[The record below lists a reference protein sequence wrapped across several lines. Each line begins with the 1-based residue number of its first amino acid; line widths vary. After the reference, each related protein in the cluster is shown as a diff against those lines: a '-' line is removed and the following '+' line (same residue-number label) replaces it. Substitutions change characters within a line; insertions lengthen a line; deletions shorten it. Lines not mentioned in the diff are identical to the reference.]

1 MSRAGRPAE
10 SADAQRAAGERRRA
24 PARGAIVWLVALSG
38 LLAGIQRPPS
48 LLDVKEV
55 RHWSYP
61 DYTRVVIELT
71 GEVALRN
78 TPQLL
83 PQAQDRPQRLYLDI
97 DGVWVGTN
105 FSEGLP
111 VGDGLLRGVRIGQN
125 TERAVRI
132 VLDLQNYSRHRV
144 LVLSHPDRVVIDVY
158 GSRNDERPARGAELP
173 NVASAPPS
181 RATEPPRLPAD
192 LRVLQ
197 TVVLDP
203 GHGGSDP
210 GAIGIGGLREKD
222 VTLRLALALR
232 PKLEAR
238 GFSVVMT
245 RNGDRTLSLE
255 ERTAIAEGSRG
266 DVFVSL
272 HANAA
277 PRRALSGIET
287 YYPDANHERHSL
299 RVAARENGVSRSQL
313 NELQR
318 TLARLRVG
326 EVSPQSRRLAEHLQ
340 QELVTGLPREYRPV
354 VDLGVK
360 KGPFYVLFLS
370 SMPSVLVES
379 GFVTHATEAK
389 RLRDD
394 RYVDALAEQIAQ
406 GLSDYRGASAV
417 ISRAP

>member
-1 MSRAGRPAE
+1 MSR
-10 SADAQRAAGERRRA
+10 RALAL
-24 PARGAIVWLVALSG
+24 LVALCAAP
-38 LLAGIQRPPS
+38 LLGVERGPS
-48 LLDVKEV
+48 LLDVKEL

-61 DYTRVVIELT
+61 DYTRIVVELT
-71 GEVALRN
+71 GAVTVKG
-78 TPQLL
+78 TPQKL
-83 PQAQDRPQRLYLDI
+83 PPAEGRPERIYVDLA
-97 DGVWVGTN
+97 GVWVGTR
-105 FSEGLP
+105 FSEGMP

-125 TERAVRI
+125 TERDVRL

-144 LVLSHPDRVVIDVY
+144 LTLTHPDRLVIDVY
-158 GSRNDERPARGAELP
+158 GSRMGE
-173 NVASAPPS
+173 SAPAPGPGPVV
-181 RATEPPRLPAD
+181 EPPRLPAD
-192 LRVLQ
+192 LRPLQ

-203 GHGGSDP
+203 GHGGNDP
-210 GAIGIGGLREKD
+210 GAIGVGGLREKD

-255 ERTAIAEGSRG
+255 ERTAIAEAAGG

-277 PRRALSGIET
+277 PRRALHGIET
-287 YYPDANHERHSL
+287 YYPDENHERHSET
-299 RVAARENGVSRSQL
+299 VVARENGISRSQL
-313 NELQR
+313 NALQR
-318 TLARLRVG
+318 TLAQLRIG
-326 EVSPQSRRLAEHLQ
+326 EVSPQSRRLAQHLQ
-340 QELVTGLPREYRPV
+340 SELVTGLPREYRPV
-354 VDLGVK
+354 NDLGVK

-379 GFVTHATEAK
+379 GFVTHAMEAK

>member
-1 MSRAGRPAE
+1 VSRRPLLAL
-10 SADAQRAAGERRRA
+10 
-24 PARGAIVWLVALSG
+24 LVALAG
-38 LLAGIQRPPS
+38 LLAGLDRPPY
-48 LLDVKEV
+48 LHDVKEV

-83 PQAQDRPQRLYLDI
+83 PPAQDRPQRLYLDL
-97 DGVWVGTN
+97 DGVWVGTL
-105 FSEGLP
+105 FAQGLP

-125 TERAVRI
+125 TERAARV

-144 LVLSHPDRVVIDVY
+144 LTLSHPDRLVIDVY
-158 GSRNDERPARGAELP
+158 GSRSDSTPRGDAMP
-173 NVASAPPS
+173 HVGAAPPP
-181 RATEPPRLPAD
+181 RATEPPQLPAD

-210 GAIGIGGLREKD
+210 GAIGVGGLREKD

-277 PRRALSGIET
+277 PRRSLSGIET

-299 RVAARENGVSRSQL
+299 RVAARENGVSRAQL
-313 NELQR
+313 NALQR
-318 TLARLRVG
+318 TLAKLRVG
-326 EVSPQSRRLAEHLQ
+326 EVSPQSRRLAEHVQ
-340 QELVTGLPREYRPV
+340 QELITGMPREFRPV

-379 GFVTHATEAK
+379 GFVTHAQEAK

-394 RYVDALAEQIAQ
+394 RYVNAFAEQIAE
-406 GLSDYRGASAV
+406 GLSDYRGASTV
-417 ISRAP
+417 VSRVP

>member
-1 MSRAGRPAE
+1 VTPRALVGL
-10 SADAQRAAGERRRA
+10 
-24 PARGAIVWLVALSG
+24 LVALAG
-38 LLAGIQRPPS
+38 GLAGIDRPPS
-48 LLDVKEV
+48 LFDVKDV

-78 TPQLL
+78 TAQLL
-83 PQAQDRPQRLYLDI
+83 PPSGDRPQRLYLDL
-97 DGVWVGTN
+97 DGLWVGTQ
-105 FSEGLP
+105 FLSGLP

-125 TERAVRI
+125 TERAARV

-144 LVLSHPDRVVIDVY
+144 LVLTHPDRLVIDVF
-158 GSRNDERPARGAELP
+158 GARADASPRFAATPPVGA
-173 NVASAPPS
+173 APPA
-181 RATEPPRLPAD
+181 RATEPPRLPAE

-210 GAIGIGGLREKD
+210 GAIGVGGLREKD

-299 RVAARENGVSRSQL
+299 RVAARENGVSRAQL
-313 NELQR
+313 NALQR
-318 TLARLRVG
+318 TLAKLRVS
-326 EVSPQSRRLAEHLQ
+326 EVSPQSRRLAEHVQ
-340 QELVTGLPREYRPV
+340 QELITGMPREYRPV

-379 GFVTHATEAK
+379 GFVTHAKEAK

-394 RYVDALAEQIAQ
+394 RYVNALAEQIAQ

-417 ISRAP
+417 ISRVP

>member
-1 MSRAGRPAE
+1 MSRRIRVVLLIA
-10 SADAQRAAGERRRA
+10 
-24 PARGAIVWLVALSG
+24 
-38 LLAGIQRPPS
+38 LAGGLAGVTRPPS
-48 LLDVKEV
+48 LFDVKEV

-83 PQAQDRPQRLYLDI
+83 PAAQDRPQRLYLDL

-125 TERAVRI
+125 TERASRV

-144 LVLSHPDRVVIDVY
+144 LVLTHPDRVVIDVY
-158 GSRNDERPARGAELP
+158 GSRRGDGPPRGDAMP
-173 NVASAPPS
+173 HVAAAPPP
-181 RATEPPRLPAD
+181 RATEPPPLPGY

-203 GHGGSDP
+203 GHGGNDP
-210 GAIGIGGLREKD
+210 GAIGVGGLREKD

-255 ERTAIAEGSRG
+255 ERTAIAEASRG
-266 DVFVSL
+266 DVFISL

-277 PRRALSGIET
+277 PRRALHGIET

-313 NELQR
+313 NALQR
-318 TLARLRVG
+318 TLANLRLS
-326 EVSPQSRRLAEHLQ
+326 EVSPQSRRLAEHVQ
-340 QELVTGLPREYRPV
+340 QEMVTGMPREFRPV

-379 GFVTHATEAK
+379 GFVTHAQEAK

-394 RYVDALAEQIAQ
+394 RYVHALAEQIAQ
-406 GLSDYRGASAV
+406 GLADYRGAAV

>member
-1 MSRAGRPAE
+1 MSRRPA
-10 SADAQRAAGERRRA
+10 
-24 PARGAIVWLVALSG
+24 ILWLVALAG
-38 LLAGIQRPPS
+38 LLAGLDRPPS
-48 LLDVKEV
+48 LLDVKEI

-83 PQAQDRPQRLYLDI
+83 PAAQDRPQRLYLDL
-97 DGVWVGTN
+97 DGVWVGTL
-105 FSEGLP
+105 FAQGLP

-125 TERAVRI
+125 TERAARV

-144 LVLSHPDRVVIDVY
+144 LTLTHPDRLVIDVY
-158 GSRNDERPARGAELP
+158 GARGRDATQRIEAMP
-173 NVASAPPS
+173 HVGAAPPA
-181 RATEPPRLPAD
+181 RATEPPQLPTD
-192 LRVLQ
+192 LRALQ

-210 GAIGIGGLREKD
+210 GAIGVGGLREKD

-232 PKLEAR
+232 PRLEAR

-245 RNGDRTLSLE
+245 RNGDRTVSLE

-277 PRRALSGIET
+277 PRRSLNGIET

-299 RVAARENGVSRSQL
+299 RVAARENGVSRAQL
-313 NELQR
+313 NALQR
-318 TLARLRVG
+318 TLAKLRVG
-326 EVSPQSRRLAEHLQ
+326 EVSPQSRRLAEHVQ
-340 QELVTGLPREYRPV
+340 QELITGMPREYRPV

-379 GFVTHATEAK
+379 GFVTHAQEAK

-394 RYVDALAEQIAQ
+394 RYVNALAEQIAQ
-406 GLSDYRGASAV
+406 GLSDYRGASTV
-417 ISRAP
+417 VSRVP

>member
-1 MSRAGRPAE
+1 VRP
-10 SADAQRAAGERRRA
+10 RAALA
-24 PARGAIVWLVALSG
+24 LLVALAAP
-38 LLAGIQRPPS
+38 LAGLDRPPS
-48 LLDVKEV
+48 LCDVKDV

-61 DYTRVVIELT
+61 DYTRVVIELS

-83 PQAQDRPQRLYLDI
+83 PPAADRPQRLYLDL
-97 DGVWVGTN
+97 DGAWVGTQ
-105 FSEGLP
+105 FSQGFP
-111 VGDGLLRGVRIGQN
+111 VGDGLLRAVRIGQN
-125 TERAVRI
+125 TERAVRV

-144 LVLSHPDRVVIDVY
+144 LTLTHPDRLVIDVY
-158 GSRNDERPARGAELP
+158 GARADAPARGGAMP
-173 NVASAPPS
+173 SVAAAPPS
-181 RATEPPRLPAD
+181 RATEPPRLPSE

-210 GAIGIGGLREKD
+210 GAIGVGGLREKD

-255 ERTAIAEGSRG
+255 ERTAIAEAARG
-266 DVFVSL
+266 DVFMSL

-277 PRRALSGIET
+277 PRRALCGIET

-299 RVAARENGVSRSQL
+299 GVAARENGIERSQL
-313 NELQR
+313 NALQR
-318 TLARLRVG
+318 TLAKLRVG
-326 EVSPQSRRLAEHLQ
+326 EVSPQSRRLAEHVQ
-340 QELVTGLPREYRPV
+340 EELVTGLPREYRPV

-370 SMPSVLVES
+370 DMPSVLVES
-379 GFVTHATEAK
+379 GFVTHAKEAQ

-394 RYVDALAEQIAQ
+394 RYVDALAERIAQ
-406 GLSDYRGASAV
+406 GVSDYRGASAV

>member
-1 MSRAGRPAE
+1 VKP
-10 SADAQRAAGERRRA
+10 RAA
-24 PARGAIVWLVALSG
+24 VALLIALAG
-38 LLAGIQRPPS
+38 GLAGITRPPS

-83 PQAQDRPQRLYLDI
+83 PAVQDRPQRLYLDI

-125 TERAVRI
+125 TERAARV

-158 GSRNDERPARGAELP
+158 GSRRGDARPDGDATP
-173 NVASAPPS
+173 HVAAAPPP
-181 RATEPPRLPAD
+181 RASEPPPVPGY
-192 LRVLQ
+192 LRALQ

-203 GHGGSDP
+203 GHGGNDP
-210 GAIGIGGLREKD
+210 GAIGVGGLREKD
-222 VTLRLALALR
+222 VTLRLAMALR

-255 ERTAIAEGSRG
+255 ERTAIAEASRG
-266 DVFVSL
+266 DVFISL

-277 PRRALSGIET
+277 PRRALNGIET

-299 RVAARENGVSRSQL
+299 RVAARENGVSRAQL
-313 NELQR
+313 NALQR
-318 TLARLRVG
+318 TLANLRLS
-326 EVSPQSRRLAEHLQ
+326 EVSPQSRRLAEHVQ
-340 QELVTGLPREYRPV
+340 SEMVTGMPREFRPV

-379 GFVTHATEAK
+379 GFVTHAKEAK

-394 RYVDALAEQIAQ
+394 RYVNALAEQIAQ
-406 GLSDYRGASAV
+406 GLADYRGAAV

>member
-1 MSRAGRPAE
+1 VK
-10 SADAQRAAGERRRA
+10 RR
-24 PARGAIVWLVALSG
+24 
-38 LLAGIQRPPS
+38 LLALLVIALAAPLLGIDRPPS
-48 LLDVKEV
+48 LLDVTAV

-61 DYTRVVIELT
+61 DYTRVVVELS

-78 TPQLL
+78 SPQLL
-83 PQAQDRPQRLYLDI
+83 PADGDRPRRLYLDL
-97 DGVWVGTN
+97 DGVWVGKG
-105 FSEGLP
+105 FAEGIP
-111 VGDGLLRGVRIGQN
+111 VGDGLLRAVRVGQN

-132 VLDLQNYSRHRV
+132 VLDLQNYSHHRV
-144 LVLSHPDRVVIDVY
+144 LLLSHPDRLVIDVY
-158 GSRNDERPARGAELP
+158 GAKLDARGL
-173 NVASAPPS
+173 APGPG
-181 RATEPPRLPAD
+181 RVEPPRLPAD
-192 LRVLQ
+192 LRILQ

-210 GAIGIGGLREKD
+210 GAIGVGGLREKD

-277 PRRALSGIET
+277 PRRALHGIET
-287 YYPDANHERHSL
+287 YYPDENHERHSET
-299 RVAARENGVSRSQL
+299 VVARENGISRGQL
-313 NELQR
+313 NALQR

-340 QELVTGLPREYRPV
+340 QELVTGLPREYPPV
-354 VDLGVK
+354 ADLGVK

-379 GFVTHATEAK
+379 GFVTHADESR

-406 GLSDYRGASAV
+406 GLSDYRGAGSA
-417 ISRAP
+417 IAASAP

>member
-1 MSRAGRPAE
+1 MRP
-10 SADAQRAAGERRRA
+10 RAALA
-24 PARGAIVWLVALSG
+24 LLVALAAP
-38 LLAGIQRPPS
+38 LAGLDRPPS
-48 LLDVKEV
+48 LCDVKDV

-61 DYTRVVIELT
+61 DYTRVVIELS
-71 GEVALRN
+71 GEASLRN

-83 PQAQDRPQRLYLDI
+83 PPTGDHPQRLYLDL
-97 DGVWVGTN
+97 DGVWVGKS
-105 FSEGLP
+105 FVEGIP

-125 TERAVRI
+125 TERAVRV

-144 LVLSHPDRVVIDVY
+144 LTLTQPDRVVIDVY
-158 GSRNDERPARGAELP
+158 GSRVPARTSPHPA
-173 NVASAPPS
+173 V
-181 RATEPPRLPAD
+181 EPPRLPSD

-210 GAIGIGGLREKD
+210 GAIGVGGLREKD

-277 PRRALSGIET
+277 PRRALHGIET
-287 YYPDANHERHSL
+287 YYPDENHERHSET
-299 RVAARENGVSRSQL
+299 VVARENGISRSQL
-313 NELQR
+313 NALQR
-318 TLARLRVG
+318 TLAQLRIG

-340 QELVTGLPREYRPV
+340 EELVTGLPREYRPV

-394 RYVDALAEQIAQ
+394 RYVEALAEQIAQ
-406 GLSDYRGASAV
+406 GISDYRGAGTSV
-417 ISRAP
+417 ISRVP

>member
-1 MSRAGRPAE
+1 VRL
-10 SADAQRAAGERRRA
+10 RAALLIA
-24 PARGAIVWLVALSG
+24 FAAMLLG
-38 LLAGIQRPPS
+38 LDRPPN
-48 LLDVKEV
+48 LLDVKDL

-61 DYTRVVIELT
+61 DYTRVVLELS

-83 PQAQDRPQRLYLDI
+83 PAAGDRPQRLYIDL

-105 FSEGLP
+105 YASGVP

-125 TERAVRI
+125 TERAVRV

-144 LVLSHPDRVVIDVY
+144 LMLTHPDRLVIDVY
-158 GSRNDERPARGAELP
+158 GSRMEAGAPEHLAGP
-173 NVASAPPS
+173 VN
-181 RATEPPRLPAD
+181 EPRLPAD
-192 LRVLQ
+192 LRIPQ
-197 TVVLDP
+197 TIVLDP
-203 GHGGSDP
+203 GHGGNDP
-210 GAIGIGGLREKD
+210 GAIGVGGLREKD
-222 VTLRLALALR
+222 VTLRLALALKPR
-232 PKLEAR
+232 LEAR
-238 GFSVVMT
+238 GFQVVMT

-277 PRRALSGIET
+277 PRRSLNGIET
-287 YYPDANHERHSL
+287 YYPDANHERHTL
-299 RVAARENGVSRSQL
+299 RVAALENGVARSQL

-318 TLARLRVG
+318 TLAKLRVG

-340 QELVTGLPREYRPV
+340 QELVTGLPREYLPV
-354 VDLGVK
+354 NDLGVK
-360 KGPFYVLFLS
+360 KGPFYVLFLP

-379 GFVTHATEAK
+379 GFVTHAEEAR

-394 RYVDALAEQIAQ
+394 RYVAALAEQIAQ
-406 GLSDYRGASAV
+406 GLSDYRGASA
-417 ISRAP
+417 ITARTP

>member
-1 MSRAGRPAE
+1 MSRRPAIL
-10 SADAQRAAGERRRA
+10 G
-24 PARGAIVWLVALSG
+24 LVALTGWLVG
-38 LLAGIQRPPS
+38 LDRPPS
-48 LLDVKEV
+48 LFDVKEV

-78 TPQLL
+78 TAQLL
-83 PQAQDRPQRLYLDI
+83 PPANDHPQRLYLDL
-97 DGVWVGTN
+97 DGVWVGTQ
-105 FSEGLP
+105 FAQGFP

-125 TERAVRI
+125 TERAARV

-144 LVLSHPDRVVIDVY
+144 LTLTHPDRLVIDVY
-158 GSRNDERPARGAELP
+158 GARADDPRRGDAMP
-173 NVASAPPS
+173 SVAAAPPH
-181 RATEPPRLPAD
+181 AAEPPRLPAD

-210 GAIGIGGLREKD
+210 GAIGVGGLREKD

-277 PRRALSGIET
+277 PRRALHGIET

-340 QELVTGLPREYRPV
+340 EELVTGLPREYRPV

-379 GFVTHATEAK
+379 GFVTHAKEAK